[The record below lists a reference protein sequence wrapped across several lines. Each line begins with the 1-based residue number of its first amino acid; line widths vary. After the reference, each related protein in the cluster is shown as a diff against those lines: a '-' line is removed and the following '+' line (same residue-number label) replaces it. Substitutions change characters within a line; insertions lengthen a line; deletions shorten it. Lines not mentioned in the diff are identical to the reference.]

1 MSDPKRDPLHA
12 AVSAFS
18 DDIETICAQMGF
30 DPALYI
36 EFPRN
41 VRGPQPLAP
50 EPGAAPQPAPDAP
63 ASQEAGPVN
72 AEAALPVR
80 PTPVMPL
87 PSAVVTALPA
97 ARTAEPAE
105 TQKPAPAPVSW
116 TSQSFATAGPF
127 HSRVPVAPPVP
138 ARAPQPTFLSRPVQ
152 PAQPLPI
159 DRPAEAPAAPASPV
173 QPVQREIAVQ
183 GLRAGLRA
191 LLEELGGEARP
202 ADQRPQRRAKA
213 LVMTPAV
220 SGMGCT
226 TLTATLARYYQNRGE
241 GALIFDDR
249 EDGLLRLHFQ
259 SPNAVAIPI
268 VTRDSAPTLSITWF
282 QEPMARHQMD
292 YRWFLMDT
300 KSVTPALVNAQLSPG
315 SCYVVPVLAD
325 MRGVK
330 AAIRL
335 SEQLDSYESEQ
346 GRRLAFY
353 FVLNQFDAAS
363 RLQEEMRQHLMRRL
377 GGRLAPVAIRWSD
390 DIGAAL
396 AEGATVLDYAPA
408 SPASQDFASLGEWL
422 AGLG

>member
-1 MSDPKRDPLHA
+1 MSDPKRDPLHHA
-12 AVSAFS
+12 ASAFS

-30 DPALYI
+30 DPTLYV

-41 VRGPQPLAP
+41 GRGPLPLAP
-50 EPGAAPQPAPDAP
+50 ESDAASQPAPDAVARP
-63 ASQEAGPVN
+63 ESGRVN
-72 AEAALPVR
+72 ADAALPAR
-80 PTPVMPL
+80 PSP
-87 PSAVVTALPA
+87 AVPLPA
-97 ARTAEPAE
+97 AGIADPAGA
-105 TQKPAPAPVSW
+105 QRSAPTPW

-127 HSRVPVAPPVP
+127 HSRVPVVPPVP
-138 ARAPQPTFLSRPVQ
+138 ARTIQPAFLSRPAQ
-152 PAQPLPI
+152 PMQPLPI
-159 DRPAEAPAAPASPV
+159 DRPVDAPAA
-173 QPVQREIAVQ
+173 PVQREIAVQ

-191 LLEELGGEARP
+191 LLEELGGEERP

-213 LVMTPAV
+213 LVITPAV

-241 GALIFDDR
+241 GVLIFDDR

-259 SPNAVAIPI
+259 SSNSVAIPI

-377 GGRLAPVAIRWSD
+377 GGRLAPVAVRRSD

-408 SPASQDFASLGEWL
+408 SQASQDFESLGEWL